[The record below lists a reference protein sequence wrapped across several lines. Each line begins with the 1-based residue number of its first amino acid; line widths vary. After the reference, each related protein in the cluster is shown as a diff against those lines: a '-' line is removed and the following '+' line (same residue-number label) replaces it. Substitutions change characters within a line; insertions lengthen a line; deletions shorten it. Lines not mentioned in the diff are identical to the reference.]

1 MTKTRFLARVSGAEG
16 ALNTKALQ
24 TWAGRRWIPLG
35 ALVGEG
41 FMEEVRPDTL
51 RKENGLRTRCSD
63 SFESEKVVV

>member
-1 MTKTRFLARVSGAEG
+1 M
-16 ALNTKALQ
+16 
-24 TWAGRRWIPLG
+24 GRKERRIPLG

-51 RKENGLRTRCSD
+51 SKENGLRTRCSD